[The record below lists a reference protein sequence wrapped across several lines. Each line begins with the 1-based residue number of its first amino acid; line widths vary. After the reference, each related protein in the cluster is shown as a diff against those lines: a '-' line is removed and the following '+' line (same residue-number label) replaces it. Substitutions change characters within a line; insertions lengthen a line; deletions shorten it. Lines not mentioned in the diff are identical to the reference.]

1 MLEVLARLRA
11 RFPDLCYVIAGE
23 GELEET
29 LRRKAK
35 ALGLESNVCFAG
47 LVRDLPPLYVRSEL
61 VVMPSFYE
69 PLGMAQIEALG
80 LGVPVVAS
88 RVGGIPETVQD
99 RRTGLLVEPG
109 NAQAWNE
116 ALTWALEHRTEMR
129 AMAAAGRADV
139 RQRFE
144 LVKILDELA
153 GHLV

>member
-1 MLEVLARLRA
+1 
-11 RFPDLCYVIAGE
+11 
-23 GELEET
+23 
-29 LRRKAK
+29 
-35 ALGLESNVCFAG
+35 
-47 LVRDLPPLYVRSEL
+47 
-61 VVMPSFYE
+61 MPSFYE

-109 NAQAWNE
+109 NLEAWTE
-116 ALTWALEHRTEMR
+116 ALSWALEHRAEMR